1 MLILPL
7 KAGKDQGEERLLTQK
22 RHTTKEVVTVRKNSL
37 PSGPTVSFVV
47 CLFVLVDSLL
57 VYLPLDK
64 GQDGKPPRTL
74 GKGTHSS
81 TYRKSLAE
89 FVNGHGHALLP
100 WKAFPKQQK
109 PTLNVMALLY
119 APREFFFYYL

>member
-37 PSGPTVSFVV
+37 PSGPTVSFVAV
-47 CLFVLVDSLL
+47 CLFVCFGRLTTLVH
-57 VYLPLDK
+57 LPLDK

-81 TYRKSLAE
+81 TY
-89 FVNGHGHALLP
+89 
-100 WKAFPKQQK
+100 
-109 PTLNVMALLY
+109 
-119 APREFFFYYL
+119 